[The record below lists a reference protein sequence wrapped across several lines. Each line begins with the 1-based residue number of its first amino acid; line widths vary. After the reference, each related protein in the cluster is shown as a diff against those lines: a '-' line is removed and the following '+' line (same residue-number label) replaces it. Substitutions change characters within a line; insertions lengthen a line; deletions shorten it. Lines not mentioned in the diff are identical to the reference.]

1 VRVKPCFRLDTYA
14 TVNKKC
20 IDRTPFFVSLC
31 IHDVM
36 QELYELGARK
46 LALLDILPVGCLPR
60 QRATTANGDC
70 DADGETLSK
79 MFNLA
84 LRAEMASD
92 TVAASMPGLRY
103 SIAGLYNVLSDMIAD
118 PSLAGKI

>member
-1 VRVKPCFRLDTYA
+1 
-14 TVNKKC
+14 
-20 IDRTPFFVSLC
+20 
-31 IHDVM
+31 M

-60 QRATTANGDC
+60 HRAVTANGDC

-92 TVAASMPGLRY
+92 TVAASIPGLKY

-118 PSLAGKI
+118 PSLAGKMNIFFFRFEIFSLDD